1 MMLAVA
7 VLLSVG
13 TTIAAA
19 ATPEPTTRPL
29 PTPQPIAWWAPIG
42 APIPTPAPF
51 VPPAWTGSYDVY
63 RAGSFVTQKTD
74 YWCVGASVQ
83 MMVNIVRKTSDS
95 SYSTQAADLAY
106 ARAHEIE
113 PASKPGADPRG
124 WANALTHFGAGVYKD
139 SSFSSMN
146 AALAFVAQRIR
157 LTGKPVG
164 LTVGAGSHAWVM
176 TGFVANRDPAVI
188 NNFSVSAVYISGPLY
203 PNQVARY
210 GYFDLKPDTRLS
222 RDQMAQV
229 FTPYHEPQGWSGWTG
244 KWVVVAP

>member
-1 MMLAVA
+1 MLAVA
-7 VLLSVG
+7 VLISVG
-13 TTIAAA
+13 TTTAAA
-19 ATPEPTTRPL
+19 ATPDPAPRSL
-29 PTPQPIAWWAPIG
+29 PTPQPIAWLAPIV
-42 APIPTPAPF
+42 APIAKPAPF
-51 VPPAWTGSYDVY
+51 VPPPWTGSYDVY
-63 RAGSFVTQKTD
+63 RVGSFVTQKTD
-74 YWCVGASVQ
+74 YWCVGASIQ

-95 SYSTQAADLAY
+95 SYATQAADLAY

-113 PASKPGADPRG
+113 PASKPGSDPRG
-124 WANALTHFGAGVYKD
+124 WANALTHFGAGAYKD
-139 SSFSSMN
+139 ATFSSMN
-146 AALAFVAQRIR
+146 AALAFVAKRIR

-176 TGFVANRDPAVI
+176 TGFVANRDPAVT

-229 FTPYHEPQGWSGWTG
+229 FTPYREPQGWSGWTG